1 MYNTREQKNS
11 SKTIN
16 YKNTIINENIH
27 RTAIIEDGAEIGDDV
42 KIGPFCYV
50 GKHVKIG
57 DGTELKQSVI
67 VDGYT
72 TIGKNNIIYPF
83 AVIGQDPQDL
93 KFEGEKSTVE
103 IGDNN
108 RIREHCTVHSGT
120 KGDHLIT
127 KIGNNNLLM
136 GNTHIAHDCMIGN
149 NCIFANNATLGGHVH
164 VGDFV
169 VIGGMSAIHQKVRIG
184 QHAMIGGMTG
194 VTEDVIPYGVAV
206 SPERASL
213 EGINLVGLKRRNF
226 TSEEMN
232 NLRHFYKE
240 VFLSESGALFDTVE
254 ELKEKYKD
262 SETVQNIIEFLFD
275 DTKRQICV
283 KKR

>member
-1 MYNTREQKNS
+1 MYNRREQKNS

-27 RTAIIEDGAEIGDDV
+27 RTAIIEDGAEIGDNV

-50 GKHVKIG
+50 GKNVKIG

-67 VDGYT
+67 IDGYT
-72 TIGKNNIIYPF
+72 TIGENNIIYPF
-83 AVIGQDPQDL
+83 AVIGQEPQDL
-93 KFEGEKSTVE
+93 KFEGEKSAIE

-108 RIREHCTVHSGT
+108 RIREHCTIHPGT

-127 KIGNNNLLM
+127 KIGNNNLFM
-136 GNTHIAHDCMIGN
+136 VNTHIAHDCVVGSS
-149 NCIFANNATLGGHVH
+149 CIFANNATLGGHVH

-184 QHAMIGGMTG
+184 QHAMIGGVTG
-194 VTEDVIPYGVAV
+194 VVEDVIPYGVVVA
-206 SPERASL
+206 PERASL
-213 EGINLVGLKRRNF
+213 EGINLIGLKRRNF
-226 TSEEMN
+226 TTEEMN
-232 NLRHFYKE
+232 SLRHFYKE
-240 VFLSESGALFDTVE
+240 VFLTDNGALFDTVE

-262 SETVQNIIEFLFD
+262 SETVQDIIEFLFE